1 MASTKETQC
10 DSYIRRK
17 ETPASRRF
25 LRQPSSCFN
34 ATKLEDLIFCDL
46 LKTCS
51 FSQLFAVL
59 LSLRCG
65 KPMHSPRTAVS
76 QHPPLVSLSTH
87 EKSLVWNLL
96 GPLWEK
102 ALRSVFTS

>member
-1 MASTKETQC
+1 MASTKETQG
-10 DSYIRRK
+10 DSYMGRR

-25 LRQPSSCFN
+25 LRQPSCCFN
-34 ATKLEDLIFCDL
+34 ATKLEALIFCDL
-46 LKTCS
+46 FKTYS

-65 KPMHSPRTAVS
+65 KPMHSPYTVS
-76 QHPPLVSLSTH
+76 QHPPPVSLRTH
-87 EKSLVWNLL
+87 EKSLVWNVL
-96 GPLWEK
+96 GSLWEK